1 MKYSVL
7 FKGYPLKLRSGVLLY
22 GPPGCGKTMLG
33 MTVAARCHLN
43 FLSIKGPE
51 LLNKYIGASEAGVR
65 DLFLKAKAAR
75 PAIVFLDEFE
85 AIAPRRG
92 SSQNTGVT
100 DRVVNQ
106 FLCELDGVE
115 ARTDVFVLAASS
127 RPDLIDPALLRP
139 GRLDKLIY
147 CGWPDREERKEIIEN
162 MQLKAG
168 FDSLE
173 SAQIAEATEGFSG
186 ADLQG
191 LFNNL
196 FIRKAHSLSVDTS
209 AVLEELKSIRPALN
223 RKQMEDYTRRYDL
236 FRNHK
241 SEPAGTRVALF

>member
-7 FKGYPLKLRSGVLLY
+7 FKEYPLKLRSGVLLY

-85 AIAPRRG
+85 AIAPKRG
-92 SSQNTGVT
+92 SSHNTGVT

-127 RPDLIDPALLRP
+127 RPELIDPALLRP

-147 CGWPDREERKEIIEN
+147 CGWPNREERKDIIDK
-162 MQLKAG
+162 MQIRTG
-168 FDSLE
+168 FDE
-173 SAQIAEATEGFSG
+173 VDSAQIADATDGFSG

-196 FIRKAHSLSVDTS
+196 FIRKAHSLPVNTS
-209 AVLEELKSIRPALN
+209 STLEELNSLRPALN
-223 RKQMEDYTRRYDL
+223 RKQVEAYTHRYAL
-236 FRNHK
+236 FRGHK
-241 SEPAGTRVALF
+241 SETTGTRVALF